1 MKKTLLVALA
11 LVAVGCAEPEPNP
24 RNVDE
29 LSRQGPQY
37 LDPETQRTTAN
48 EVYRGRECQRQESI
62 NQLDCTYTVG
72 EDLEFDI
79 AGVGQR
85 DASITVLRT
94 VGYEGDFY
102 ASFGLLHGCVIVKPG
117 SGNPAAQRAFQMAF
131 VSPRTGEV
139 YADWETC
146 ADG

>member
-1 MKKTLLVALA
+1 MKKTLLFVA
-11 LVAVGCAEPEPNP
+11 LVAVGPVTVEAQSTLAL
-24 RNVDE
+24 V
-29 LSRQGPQY
+29 
-37 LDPETQRTTAN
+37 N
-48 EVYRGRECQRQESI
+48 EVYAGRDCQRQESI

-72 EDLEFDI
+72 EDLAFII

-85 DASITVLRT
+85 DASITVWRT

-146 ADG
+146 SDG